1 MKRKHK
7 RKPIARRRFIISWTL
22 AWYLSLFLPSLL
34 AAPALHL
41 DFIDYPPTIILDIT
55 TVGLLALLQ
64 IVLARRC
71 LHTELRHWLFLALL
85 GFIVG
90 QIGLHFLQANVDYPF
105 PPWVIQRL
113 KEPESIAFLRYA
125 LYTITRNFF
134 YWCMP
139 LVFQWL
145 ALRRRFRHHGLW
157 LMAAVM
163 SAPLSFILFEHGGIL
178 AHAIDLLE
186 HLTGFSLAYSLNLL
200 VLLLDWVT
208 PAIIMGLVLQYIVM
222 KKDAPQREAKSAC

>member
-7 RKPIARRRFIISWTL
+7 RKPLARRRFIISWTL
-22 AWYLSLFLPSLL
+22 VWYVSLFLPSLL
-34 AAPALHL
+34 AAPALHF
-41 DFIDYPPTIILDIT
+41 DFIDYPPLIILDVT

-64 IVLARRC
+64 MILARRY

-105 PPWVIQRL
+105 PPRVIQRL
-113 KEPESIAFLRYA
+113 KEPENIAFLRYA
-125 LYTITRNFF
+125 LYSITRDFL

-145 ALRRRFRHHGLW
+145 ALRGRFRHHRLW
-157 LMAAVM
+157 LLAAVM
-163 SAPLSFILFEHGGIL
+163 SAPLHFVVHEHGGIL
-178 AHAIDLLE
+178 AHVVDLLE
-186 HLTGFSLAYSLNLL
+186 HLTGFSLTNPL
-200 VLLLDWVT
+200 VLLLDWAT
-208 PAIIMGLVLQYIVM
+208 PMIIMGLVLRYIAM
-222 KKDAPQREAKSAC
+222 KKDAP

>member
-7 RKPIARRRFIISWTL
+7 RKPIARRRFIIGWIL
-22 AWYLSLFLPSLL
+22 AWYLCLFLPLL
-34 AAPALHL
+34 LEAPALHF
-41 DFIDYPPTIILDIT
+41 DFIDYPPSIITDVT
-55 TVGLLALLQ
+55 AVGLLALLQ
-64 IVLARRC
+64 IVLARRY

-90 QIGLHFLQANVDYPF
+90 QIGLHFLRTYVDYPF
-105 PPWVIQRL
+105 PPWVIPRL

-134 YWCMP
+134 DWYMP

-145 ALRRRFRHHGLW
+145 ALRRRFRHHRLW
-157 LMAAVM
+157 LLAAVM
-163 SAPLSFILFEHGGIL
+163 SAPLSFILFEHGGIVS
-178 AHAIDLLE
+178 HAIDFLE
-186 HLTGFSLAYSLNLL
+186 HLIGFSLAYSLNQL
-200 VLLLDWVT
+200 VAFLDWAT
-208 PAIIMGLVLQYIVM
+208 PAMIMGLVLQYIVM

>member
-7 RKPIARRRFIISWTL
+7 RKPMARRRFIIGWIL
-22 AWYLSLFLPSLL
+22 AWYLCLFLPLL
-34 AAPALHL
+34 LEAPALHF
-41 DFIDYPPTIILDIT
+41 DFIDHPPSIITDVT
-55 TVGLLALLQ
+55 AVGLLALLQ

-85 GFIVG
+85 GFVVG
-90 QIGLHFLQANVDYPF
+90 QIGLHFLQAYVDYPF

-145 ALRRRFRHHGLW
+145 ALRRRFRHHRLW
-157 LMAAVM
+157 LLAAVM

-178 AHAIDLLE
+178 AHAVDFLE
-186 HLTGFSLAYSLNLL
+186 HLTGFSMANPLDLP

-208 PAIIMGLVLQYIVM
+208 PAMMMGLVLQYIVM
-222 KKDAPQREAKSAC
+222 KKDAPQREAKSPC